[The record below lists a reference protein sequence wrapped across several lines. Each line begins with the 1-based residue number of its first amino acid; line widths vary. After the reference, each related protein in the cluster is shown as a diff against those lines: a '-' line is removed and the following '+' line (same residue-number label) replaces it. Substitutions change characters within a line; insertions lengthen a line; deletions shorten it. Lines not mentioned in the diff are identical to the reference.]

1 MVAIGTDR
9 ITKEGNLVS
18 NVPSSSNQMAKRGE
32 LFSSEQQPKPLDNTG
47 HGKTIYIQLLIRDG
61 RITSLRKKVKYTRT
75 SKNWRKE

>member
-32 LFSSEQQPKPLDNTG
+32 LFSLEV
-47 HGKTIYIQLLIRDG
+47 LLWVCG
-61 RITSLRKKVKYTRT
+61 
-75 SKNWRKE
+75 

>member
-47 HGKTIYIQLLIRDG
+47 HGKTFFIQLVIRDG
-61 RITSLRKKVKYTRT
+61 RIPWLRKKVKYTRT